1 MDMYEE
7 ELDNYI
13 IVDEE
18 PEFVQEVD
26 EEISAHYFILC
37 EDSLNFNL
45 AKNIYEYEVCGI
57 PSINWVARACEVRPV
72 ILKAEE
78 GADVISRIRPYVKS
92 AKYSVVLYANTPLV
106 NKQHIKDLLG
116 FVDRKHMNACK
127 LKKGFV
133 FSNEYILSNDE
144 IFSVDTYEFSS
155 NDFYEV
161 NSLEDLSYAQEVLSK
176 KVLSYHMQKGVYFER
191 PEVGSVDA
199 TSEIGERTTVASNVS
214 VVKNS
219 TVGKDC
225 VIKEDAIIK
234 GSKVGNNVVIGEG
247 SIIIASVI
255 KDGVKIESRSLI
267 KNSVIG
273 ENVEIFDDVRIMN
286 SGIKENT
293 VIEECCQIN
302 KARVA
307 ENVQIGKFS
316 KLIGE
321 LKPAVVLS
329 GSVLDAN
336 VEVLGATV
344 YENSTITVNQ
354 TIVEDVDGGEV

>member
-1 MDMYEE
+1 MFEE
-7 ELDNYI
+7 ELENYI

-18 PEFVQEVD
+18 PEFVQELD

-37 EDSLNFNL
+37 ENVENPNL
-45 AKNIYEYEVCGI
+45 AKNIYEYDVCGI
-57 PSINWVARACEVRPV
+57 PSINWVARACEGKPV
-72 ILKAEE
+72 VLRADE
-78 GADVISRIRPYVKS
+78 GADVIRLIRPFIKS

-127 LKKGFV
+127 LKKGYV
-133 FSNEYILSNDE
+133 FSNEYILTNDE

-161 NSLEDLSYAQEVLSK
+161 NSLEDIPYAQEVISR

-199 TSEIGERTTVASNVS
+199 TSEIGERTTIESNVS

-219 TVGKDC
+219 TVGRDC
-225 VIKEDAIIK
+225 LVKEDAVIK
-234 GSKVGNNVVIGEG
+234 GSKIGNNVVIGEAA
-247 SIIIASVI
+247 IIISSVI
-255 KDGVKIESRSLI
+255 KDGVKIESRGLI

-273 ENVEIFDDVRIMN
+273 ENVEISENVRIIN
-286 SGIKENT
+286 SGIKEN
-293 VIEECCQIN
+293 VVLEECCQIN

-344 YENSTITVNQ
+344 YENSTITVNK
-354 TIVEDVDGGEV
+354 TIMEDVHGGQV